1 MKKIALFLTI
11 LLFALTASS
20 QATAQKKSGGK
31 QNSLAAVGQG
41 KGVRSAPTE
50 GDGTGDRISGRKNQ
64 KKNPYG
70 EVATSRQK
78 FSSRKYKLKSAGG
91 EPIKPTR

>member
-1 MKKIALFLTI
+1 MKKITLLLAL
-11 LLFALTASS
+11 LLITMTAFP
-20 QATAQKKSGGK
+20 QAAAQKKSGGK
-31 QNSLAAVGQG
+31 QNSLASIGQG
-41 KGVRSAPTE
+41 KGARSAAME

-70 EVATSRQK
+70 ETITNRQK
-78 FSSRKYKLKSAGG
+78 FSTRKYKLKSAGG